1 MLFFVILYI
10 IAKAFIIIRGGN
22 SMVGLVS
29 VLVGEIAY
37 EAVRFVIML
46 ALLVLAVFVGG
57 KLRKVADAR
66 KVAKMAASENKE
78 KEITE

>member
-1 MLFFVILYI
+1 MSLN
-10 IAKAFIIIRGGN
+10 GGF

-29 VLVGEIAY
+29 MLVGEIVY
-37 EAVRFVIML
+37 EAVRFIIML

-57 KLRKVADAR
+57 KLRKAADA
-66 KVAKMAASENKE
+66 KKAAKMAASENKE

>member
-1 MLFFVILYI
+1 
-10 IAKAFIIIRGGN
+10 
-22 SMVGLVS
+22 MVGLVGA
-29 VLVGEIAY
+29 LVGEIAY

-57 KLRKVADAR
+57 TLRKAADA
-66 KVAKMAASENKE
+66 KKAAKMAASVNKE

>member
-1 MLFFVILYI
+1 
-10 IAKAFIIIRGGN
+10 
-22 SMVGLVS
+22 MVGLVS
-29 VLVGEIAY
+29 ALVGEIAY

-57 KLRKVADAR
+57 KLRKAADA
-66 KVAKMAASENKE
+66 KKAAKMAASEENKE

>member
-1 MLFFVILYI
+1 M
-10 IAKAFIIIRGGN
+10 
-22 SMVGLVS
+22 
-29 VLVGEIAY
+29 GEIAY

-57 KLRKVADAR
+57 KLRKAADA
-66 KVAKMAASENKE
+66 KKAAKMAASENKE

>member
-1 MLFFVILYI
+1 
-10 IAKAFIIIRGGN
+10 
-22 SMVGLVS
+22 MVGLVG

-37 EAVRFVIML
+37 EAVRFIIML

-57 KLRKVADAR
+57 KLRKAADTKKA
-66 KVAKMAASENKE
+66 AKMAASENKE

>member
-1 MLFFVILYI
+1 
-10 IAKAFIIIRGGN
+10 
-22 SMVGLVS
+22 MVGLVS

-57 KLRKVADAR
+57 KLRKAADVKKA
-66 KVAKMAASENKE
+66 AKMAASENKE

>member
-1 MLFFVILYI
+1 MLLLVILQI

-22 SMVGLVS
+22 NMVGLVG

-37 EAVRFVIML
+37 EVVRFVIML

-57 KLRKVADAR
+57 KLRKAADA
-66 KVAKMAASENKE
+66 KKAAKMAASENKE

>member
-1 MLFFVILYI
+1 
-10 IAKAFIIIRGGN
+10 
-22 SMVGLVS
+22 MVGLVS

-57 KLRKVADAR
+57 KLRKAADA
-66 KVAKMAASENKE
+66 KKAAKMTASENKE

>member
-1 MLFFVILYI
+1 MLFLVILYI

-57 KLRKVADAR
+57 KLRKAADAR

>member
-1 MLFFVILYI
+1 
-10 IAKAFIIIRGGN
+10 
-22 SMVGLVS
+22 MVGLVS
-29 VLVGEIAY
+29 ALVGEIAY

-57 KLRKVADAR
+57 KFRKAADA
-66 KVAKMAASENKE
+66 KKAAKMAASENKE

>member
-1 MLFFVILYI
+1 
-10 IAKAFIIIRGGN
+10 
-22 SMVGLVS
+22 MVGLVG

-57 KLRKVADAR
+57 KLRKAADA
-66 KVAKMAASENKE
+66 KNASKMAASENKE

>member
-1 MLFFVILYI
+1 
-10 IAKAFIIIRGGN
+10 
-22 SMVGLVS
+22 MVGLVS
-29 VLVGEIAY
+29 ALVGEIAY

-57 KLRKVADAR
+57 KLRKASDAKKAAKAD
-66 KVAKMAASENKE
+66 MENKE

>member
-1 MLFFVILYI
+1 
-10 IAKAFIIIRGGN
+10 
-22 SMVGLVS
+22 MVGLVS
-29 VLVGEIAY
+29 ALVGEIAY

-57 KLRKVADAR
+57 KLRKAADA
-66 KVAKMAASENKE
+66 KKAAKADMENKE

>member
-1 MLFFVILYI
+1 
-10 IAKAFIIIRGGN
+10 
-22 SMVGLVS
+22 MVGLVS
-29 VLVGEIAY
+29 TFVGEIAY

-57 KLRKVADAR
+57 KLRKASDAKKAAKAD
-66 KVAKMAASENKE
+66 MENKE

>member
-1 MLFFVILYI
+1 MIFIKWLVNWVSTRDFTLFAWWRIV
-10 IAKAFIIIRGGN
+10 
-22 SMVGLVS
+22 VG

-37 EAVRFVIML
+37 EAVRFIIML

-57 KLRKVADAR
+57 KLRKAADA
-66 KVAKMAASENKE
+66 KKAAKMAASENKE

>member
-1 MLFFVILYI
+1 
-10 IAKAFIIIRGGN
+10 
-22 SMVGLVS
+22 MVGLVS

-46 ALLVLAVFVGG
+46 ALLVLAVFAGG
-57 KLRKVADAR
+57 KLRKAADA
-66 KVAKMAASENKE
+66 KKAAKMAASENKE

>member
-1 MLFFVILYI
+1 
-10 IAKAFIIIRGGN
+10 
-22 SMVGLVS
+22 MVGLVS
-29 VLVGEIAY
+29 TLVGEIAY

-57 KLRKVADAR
+57 KLRKASDAK
-66 KVAKMAASENKE
+66 KVAKADMENKE